1 MDLEGRPAVTTM
13 QQQPA
18 PAAPVRFIDSSGKV
32 LDQAPEWMVP
42 LVVQG
47 FIVELLCPD
56 GTKPR
61 MVVRRITPRK
71 TSDGWAVDAVL
82 EPWQPSLARRPLGE
96 PWGQAVSALGSALG
110 LIAVVLLWL
119 LEFYPLYITGMLG
132 WLLRGWVIGSV
143 VLFGYGVLVRIIWSR
158 NKGYLTTTS
167 VLLPTTFSFVLAV
180 GLSGFMLCYMVPE
193 LPPDPKFPETY
204 AFHLN
209 AFVERVT
216 DSRLFAIA
224 TAGWAV
230 TLVKVIGFPTAADVL
245 KGPAPKSGSGRAGA

>member
-1 MDLEGRPAVTTM
+1 MDLEGRPAVTTV
-13 QQQPA
+13 QQHSA
-18 PAAPVRFIDSSGKV
+18 PAAPVRFIDGSGKV

-71 TSDGWAVDAVL
+71 TPEGWAVDAVL
-82 EPWQPSLARRPLGE
+82 VPWRPSLARRPLGE
-96 PWGQAVSALGSALG
+96 PLGQVVSALGFALG
-110 LIAVVLLWL
+110 LIAVGLLWL
-119 LEFYPLYITGMLG
+119 LEFYPLYVRGVLG
-132 WLLRGWVIGSV
+132 WVLRGAVIWPV
-143 VLFGYGVLVRIIWSR
+143 VLLGYGVLVAVIWSR
-158 NKGYLTTTS
+158 NRGYLTTAS
-167 VLLPTTFSFVLAV
+167 ILLSTTFSLTLAV
-180 GLSGFMLCYMVPE
+180 GLTWFMLRYMVPE

-204 AFHLN
+204 AFYLN
-209 AFVERVT
+209 VFLERIT

-230 TLVKVIGFPTAADVL
+230 TLVKVIGFATAGDVL
-245 KGPAPKSGSGRAGA
+245 KGLAPKRGGAGAQG